1 MLLIS
6 VQSKILTSSEVA
18 FGVRSLV
25 TFVETAAIVFLLVLN
40 RNLADAVL
48 RPSIVEP
55 GLEKDGRSPA
65 PLLQYRRYRPSLIG
79 RAATCVSAI
88 ICW

>member
-1 MLLIS
+1 
-6 VQSKILTSSEVA
+6 
-18 FGVRSLV
+18 V
-25 TFVETAAIVFLLVLN
+25 TFVETAALVFLLVLN
-40 RNLADAVL
+40 RNLADAVPSKL
-48 RPSIVEP
+48 RLSIVEP

-65 PLLQYRRYRPSLIG
+65 PLLQYRRYRPRLIG